1 MNDNDLQG
9 FANFIDSLYHRPN
22 DDARDDNHTKQ
33 CKWCK
38 EDMPIEKS
46 GRFCSKF
53 CTSEYYGE
61 DFNEPI
67 L

>member
-1 MNDNDLQG
+1 MNENDLQG
-9 FANFIDSLYHRPN
+9 FASFIDSLYHRPS
-22 DDARDDNHTKQ
+22 DDARDDNDTKQ
-33 CKWCK
+33 CKWCE
-38 EDMPIEKS
+38 EDMPSEKS